1 MREAEVQWLDIDY
14 SKFTKGQYVINAPQ
28 STNKTGGIGTLEG
41 ESVCLIG
48 ARNVLLKQ
56 TQNRF
61 PNVIQQLHI
70 KPDLNDRGEVIYEDL
85 EVIRKSTN
93 LGINYSSL
101 YKLPQSELR
110 RFRFLLI
117 DEPNLLWSHS
127 TKFKPDLLNELEFKR
142 LVITTPVVI
151 WLGADIDEQIWEE
164 IEYYDQ
170 LRYHAD
176 PYNPDKPIA
185 IEDRNNLSENW
196 YVRQA
201 NEIQ

>member
-70 KPDLNDRGEVIYEDL
+70 KPDLNDKGEVIYEDL

-93 LGINYSSL
+93 LGINSVSYTHL
-101 YKLPQSELR
+101 TLPTI
-110 RFRFLLI
+110 LL
-117 DEPNLLWSHS
+117 
-127 TKFKPDLLNELEFKR
+127 
-142 LVITTPVVI
+142 V
-151 WLGADIDEQIWEE
+151 
-164 IEYYDQ
+164 
-170 LRYHAD
+170 
-176 PYNPDKPIA
+176 
-185 IEDRNNLSENW
+185 
-196 YVRQA
+196 
-201 NEIQ
+201 